1 MCYNIYRGC
10 ELKPEEPAGHSS
22 ILWATAA
29 LIALSLV
36 RLASM
41 KCSASISLRKEGQA
55 MRSITRYVA
64 TIGLSVSDTV
74 WAAGVNIVAGAL
86 LA

>member
-1 MCYNIYRGC
+1 
-10 ELKPEEPAGHSS
+10 
-22 ILWATAA
+22 
-29 LIALSLV
+29 
-36 RLASM
+36 
-41 KCSASISLRKEGQA
+41 

-74 WAAGVNIVAGAL
+74 WAVGVNVVADAL